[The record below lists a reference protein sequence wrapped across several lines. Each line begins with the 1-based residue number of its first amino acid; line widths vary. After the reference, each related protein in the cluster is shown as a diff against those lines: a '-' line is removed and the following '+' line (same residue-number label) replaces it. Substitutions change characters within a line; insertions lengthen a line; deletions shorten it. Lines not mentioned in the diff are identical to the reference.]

1 MNVNYNDNSKHIGD
15 TFEGDKIVLDGRS
28 LHDREKLQ
36 ACVKETGVSKE
47 DVESLIKVLKD
58 INDSQNDLTT
68 EFAKMAED
76 QKAAQKKG
84 TMKKLQDGVTLTN
97 GMIKLG
103 ETAIGIATSNLGL
116 TAAGILGIAKDMVE

>member
-116 TAAGILGIAKDMVE
+116 TAAGILGIAKDKVE